1 VEKLGKAYDLVM
13 KKSPPDLSALGKIV
27 LAAGNL
33 VPKPETVKDPQQKG
47 FTEAG
52 QIWTKAADGA
62 TLDLR
67 KLRQLILNELA
78 GTGATGDVTNA
89 LDGLEGKI
97 GQIRAA
103 LANLMDG
110 GAKAGESEARRKQ
123 ALRVDKLA
131 QQVSQMLKDD
141 EILSQIDD
149 NPFVKVKVAANLGTA
164 VLELRKR
171 LAA

>member
-1 VEKLGKAYDLVM
+1 LGKAYDTLLQ
-13 KKSPPDLSALGKIV
+13 KSPPDLNALAKV
-27 LAAGNL
+27 VKEASDLAPSVA
-33 VPKPETVKDPQQKG
+33 KVKDPQQKG

-67 KLRQLILNELA
+67 KLRQVILNELA
-78 GTGATGDVTNA
+78 GTGATGDVSNA

-131 QQVSQMLKDD
+131 QQVAQMLKDD